1 MADGKVTIDTE
12 LDNSGFQ
19 KGVTNLKKQTGGLK
33 SALSGIGKAVAGAFA
48 VKTIVNFGRQAVEL
62 GSSVAEVQNVVDTA
76 FGEMAY
82 RIEDFAAS
90 SIQNFGM
97 SGLAAKRTA
106 STYMSMA
113 RGMGLAMDEAADM
126 SLSLTALTAD
136 VASFYNISQ
145 ELADVK
151 LRSVF
156 TGETETLKDLGVVM
170 TQANLEAFALE
181 QGITKSVQAM
191 SQAEQVSL
199 RYAFV
204 MDKLSLAQGDFARTS
219 DSWANQTRIL
229 SMQWQEFMSVIGQA
243 LITVFTPL
251 VRVLNQIVAY
261 LIQAANAFNLFISS
275 IFGGT
280 AQQIQGTQAAASG
293 VGEAIAGSVDS
304 ENELADATKKT
315 GKAAKGALASF
326 DKLNVLA
333 QESAS
338 GTSGAGGA
346 AGSVTV
352 PPLETAE
359 TETQAGKLAD
369 AFQKVGQ
376 IFQEY
381 VIDPI
386 NRGLAFLEGPVKRF
400 GALFQSVFDQI
411 LLWAQPVADW
421 LRTGFKD
428 ALASSISAVMKILG
442 GLLDS
447 LAMIY
452 ETMWDFWKPVI
463 DWFVNEGLPL
473 FSDVWIELTNT
484 LTTAFDAVKT
494 VFDTVWMGVVAP
506 ALTLISDILVDLME
520 IVKELWYQ
528 YGKPI
533 MELVRQAIEGTKN
546 LFLRAWEVIRP
557 VFDKLFETIDWLW
570 TEHLSPLLSKI
581 GEFVAKLI
589 EFALMIYNQFI
600 LPVVT
605 WFTETFGP
613 PIAAVFGSVIEVV
626 GNLIATISDL
636 VSDTIS
642 VLSSLLDFLM
652 AVFQGDWEAA
662 WEAVGDIFGGV
673 WNGMVDLVK
682 GVVNTIAGIINHL
695 LTVIESA
702 VNGVIDMINSI
713 SFTIPDWV
721 PLFGGNHFGLNIP
734 RLNIPRIPKL
744 AQGAVIPP
752 NREFLAV
759 LGDQKSGV
767 NVEAPLDTIVRAF
780 EQALAQSGGRG
791 GDIYLQVDGETF
803 ARILAPYLDRNSR
816 RRGVKLVEGVIR

>member
-97 SGLAAKRTA
+97 SGLPAKRTA

-151 LRSVF
+151 LKSVF

-204 MDKLSLAQGDFARTS
+204 MDRLSLAQGDFARTS

-251 VRVLNQIVAY
+251 VRALNQIVAY

-280 AQQIQGTQAAASG
+280 AQQIQGTQAAAAG

-304 ENELADATKKT
+304 ENELADAAKKT

-346 AGSVTV
+346 ADSVAV

-359 TETQAGKLAD
+359 TEAQAGKLAD
-369 AFQKVGQ
+369 VFQKVGQ
-376 IFQEY
+376 IFREY

-400 GALFQSVFDQI
+400 GALFQSVFYQI

-421 LRTGFKD
+421 LRTGFRD
-428 ALASSISAVMKILG
+428 ALASGISAVMEILG

-473 FSDVWIELTNT
+473 LSDVWMELTDT
-484 LTTAFDAVKT
+484 LMTAFDAVKT

-506 ALTLISDILVDLME
+506 ALELISGILVDLME

-533 MELVRQAIEGTKN
+533 MELVRQAIEGTKE
-546 LFLRAWEVIRP
+546 LFLRVWAVIQP
-557 VFDKLFETIDWLW
+557 VFDKLFETIDRLW

-589 EFALMIYNQFI
+589 QFGLMIYNQFI
-600 LPVVT
+600 LPLVG
-605 WFTETFGP
+605 WFAETFGP
-613 PIAAVFGSVIEVV
+613 PIVSVFNSVIGVV

-662 WEAVGDIFGGV
+662 WQAVGDIFGGI

-682 GVVNTIAGIINHL
+682 GIVNTIIDIINQM
-695 LTVIESA
+695 LTKIESTVNA
-702 VNGVIDMINSI
+702 VINVLNSI
-713 SFTIPDWV
+713 LFKIPDWV
-721 PLFGGNHFGLNIP
+721 PIFGGLNIP
-734 RLNIPRIPKL
+734 NVTVPKIPRL

-759 LGDQKSGV
+759 LGDQKSGT
-767 NVEAPLDTIVRAF
+767 NIETPLETMVQAF
-780 EQALAQSGGRG
+780 ETALQRNGGRG
-791 GDIYLQVDGETF
+791 GDIYLQVDGTTF
-803 ARILAPYLDRNSR
+803 ARLIAPYLDRNSQ

>member
-19 KGVTNLKKQTGGLK
+19 KGVTNLKKQTSGLK

-48 VKTIVNFGRQAVEL
+48 VKTIVDFGKQAIEL
-62 GSSVAEVQNVVDTA
+62 GSNVAEVQNVVDVS

-82 RIEDFAAS
+82 RIEDFAKS

-97 SGLAAKRTA
+97 SQLAAKRTA
-106 STYMSMA
+106 STYMAMA
-113 RGMGLAMDEAADM
+113 RGMGIPMDTAADM
-126 SLSLTALTAD
+126 SLALTGLTAD

-191 SQAEQVSL
+191 SQAELVQL

-204 MDKLSLAQGDFARTS
+204 MERLSLAQGDFARTS

-229 SMQWQEFMSVIGQA
+229 SMQWQEFMSIIGQA

-251 VRVLNQIVAY
+251 VKMLNTIVSY

-346 AGSVTV
+346 AGAVTV
-352 PPLETAE
+352 PPLKTAE
-359 TETQAGKLAD
+359 TEAQAGKLAD

-400 GALFQSVFDQI
+400 GALFQSVFSQI
-411 LLWAQPVADW
+411 MLWAQPVADW

-428 ALASSISAVMKILG
+428 ALAASIVAVAEILG
-442 GLLDS
+442 GMLDS

-452 ETMWDFWKPVI
+452 ETIWDFWRPVI
-463 DWFVNEGLPL
+463 DWFANEGLPL

-506 ALTLISDILVDLME
+506 ALNLISGILVDLLNL
-520 IVKELWYQ
+520 VKMLWYQ

-533 MELVRQAIEGTKN
+533 MEQIRQAIEGTKE
-546 LFLRAWEVIRP
+546 LFLRVWAVIQP
-557 VFDKLFETIDWLW
+557 VFDQIFETIDWLW
-570 TEHLSPLLSKI
+570 TDHLYPLLLKI

-589 EFALMIYNQFI
+589 QFGLMIYNQFI
-600 LPVVT
+600 LPLVG
-605 WFTETFGP
+605 WFAETFGP
-613 PIAAVFGSVIEVV
+613 PIVSVFNSVISVV

-662 WEAVGDIFGGV
+662 WQAVGDIFGGI

-682 GVVNTIAGIINHL
+682 GVVNTIVDIINHL
-695 LTVIESA
+695 LTIVESA

-721 PLFGGNHFGLNIP
+721 PIWGGNHFGLDIP
-734 RLNIPRIPKL
+734 HLNIPRVPRL

-759 LGDQKSGV
+759 LGDQKSGT
-767 NVEAPLDTIVRAF
+767 NIETPLETMVQAF
-780 EQALAQSGGRG
+780 ETALQRNGGRG
-791 GDIYLQVDGETF
+791 GDIYLQVDGTTF
-803 ARILAPYLDRNSR
+803 ARLIAPYLDRNSQ